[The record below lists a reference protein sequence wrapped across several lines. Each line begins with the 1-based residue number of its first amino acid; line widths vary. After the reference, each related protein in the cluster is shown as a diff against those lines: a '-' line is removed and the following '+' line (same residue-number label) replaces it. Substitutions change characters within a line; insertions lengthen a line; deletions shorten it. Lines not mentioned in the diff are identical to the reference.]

1 MCFSLFIHCF
11 EVFFF
16 ILTLFCKL
24 CFSDV
29 LFLQWLISRG
39 RNSWLCHTTYWWPI
53 SRIGL
58 ARLKMFGRWHLNP
71 DVQSQHRYE
80 SKYFHE
86 KDLNNS
92 NFIFFLLNTI
102 LCFRSQVK
110 TISKLHLFHWQLR
123 QFRKI
128 VTTCVNKHRTFCKRV
143 KKRQLSS
150 YGLVKHDYRINLT

>member
-1 MCFSLFIHCF
+1 MAYFSRLSRETKI
-11 EVFFF
+11 VRA
-16 ILTLFCKL
+16 LTFK
-24 CFSDV
+24 
-29 LFLQWLISRG
+29 
-39 RNSWLCHTTYWWPI
+39 
-53 SRIGL
+53 
-58 ARLKMFGRWHLNP
+58 P

-92 NFIFFLLNTI
+92 NFVFFLLNKI

-128 VTTCVNKHRTFCKRV
+128 VTTCVNKQHLFQACQEKTTF
-143 KKRQLSS
+143 
-150 YGLVKHDYRINLT
+150 